1 MERSELAITKLI
13 ILYIIRSLPAVT
25 LSQLTAL
32 ALDTLYM
39 DYFGFATAYEGLRND
54 QMIAASFRDDD
65 PARDAAGQAVIRCD
79 LTAQGRAILENA
91 RAQKS
96 PPPIRSYLAQASTSW
111 QKDIRLE
118 RQLTA
123 RYESDGKG
131 QYRVSLSQSEGEKSW
146 WTWHSPSRTNPWPCR
161 SATAGNGCRKACT
174 WGFWPCCLM
183 SRSCARKPLWLRLS
197 VQSPWILHIKNS
209 PYASPCQVNRASC
222 NQPDNG
228 LWEPSCPA
236 EIRTKTRIGSSQET
250 QRRCG
255 FIHSDHENTPLA

>member
-1 MERSELAITKLI
+1 
-13 ILYIIRSLPAVT
+13 LYIIRSLPAVT

-79 LTAQGRAILENA
+79 LTAQGRAILETLEH
-91 RAQKS
+91 KIPS
-96 PPPIRSYLAQASTSW
+96 PIRSYLAQASTSW

-131 QYRVSLSQSEGEKSW
+131 QYRVSLSQSEGEKKLVDLALTIPDQSLAMQICDRW
-146 WTWHSPSRTNPWPCR
+146 QRLPQSMYLGLLALLSDEPVLRQETLVAEVVSP
-161 SATAGNGCRKACT
+161 
-174 WGFWPCCLM
+174 
-183 SRSCARKPLWLRLS
+183 KPLDFAHQEQPVRQPMPGE
-197 VQSPWILHIKNS
+197 QSL
-209 PYASPCQVNRASC
+209 
-222 NQPDNG
+222 
-228 LWEPSCPA
+228 L
-236 EIRTKTRIGSSQET
+236 
-250 QRRCG
+250 
-255 FIHSDHENTPLA
+255 